1 MRFRLKANEL
11 NQPTQARRWLIR
23 DSWQKILV
31 KPLKIK
37 FKYSPESFFD
47 RGKVQTKYE
56 WRSCGSK
63 KSISWLSISRKATRS
78 IARQQYTCPREV
90 WEIVSLTGSTSLY
103 VAPVVLK
110 VDSPILWINLQW
122 IVRLFSHI
130 IIRWKVIYLMDS
142 AIQHLNNRGL
152 EWTISG
158 WA

>member
-1 MRFRLKANEL
+1 MTILRFEEFNFVAL
-11 NQPTQARRWLIR
+11 NFSESYSIDCAPTIH
-23 DSWQKILV
+23 V
-31 KPLKIK
+31 
-37 FKYSPESFFD
+37 PERGLGNSFSN
-47 RGKVQTKYE
+47 R
-56 WRSCGSK
+56 
-63 KSISWLSISRKATRS
+63 
-78 IARQQYTCPREV
+78 
-90 WEIVSLTGSTSLY
+90 LY